1 MQNAEIKQIK
11 LDVLRFCN
19 KSAIFLYKKCKK
31 QVGSGRKRLLRIF
44 NQVAHQRLRNGKGAS
59 PFLFHSKLWNK
70 KLCQAREGKQMT
82 KKFSVLQ
89 RAAALLAA
97 LCLLAGLALP
107 VCAEGAADAL
117 SAQNVET
124 MQQGNDPTAETL
136 TGEQTDEDKT
146 APDGAAAATPTPTP
160 TATLTA
166 TPTPTPTATP
176 TATPTPTPTAAPT
189 ATPTPTPTATLTA
202 TPTATP
208 TPKPTPTVTPI
219 PDDEENSESEER
231 FVTFAAVN
239 AVAEGGATHPKGN
252 YTIYFVPPTKWIEA
266 GYKEIYFRGRRG
278 TDDKGAY
285 KAAMT
290 KSGEI
295 TNTGELPIYEIELS
309 YADSSDS
316 CPHGGYVWVQFQVGD
331 NDKPSNWIRIRT
343 TDNDSNSWLFVDEMG
358 GKCFVGDKYTE
369 NKETI
374 DNGVVSTLAAYD
386 AIVKKHVRYGG
397 QEIYFQNK
405 TESELA
411 NITVTFYEKVNGEY
425 KVVGKEQTI
434 PSVPAGKVSGAIT
447 IPGEPCAYVS
457 FTDASGSHIG
467 KQYYNFYNDDVASDY
482 VGKFQ
487 YNAKTNDCFIYNGPY
502 DVQWGAPNAT
512 RIYFDAT
519 FSDMSYSRDS
529 ATTDGMPGSDG
540 RLYYILTRD
549 DKKDTLSG
557 EMTRLEDRS
566 ESRHLWYVN
575 VPEGYTKVQFSDTAT
590 PPTEKINGRA
600 TDTLTWGNLTE
611 PCFYADTGDDITYGG
626 GYRDGYWGE
635 KSAIRDVEKGKS
647 AEGKPAEIVKL
658 GTGTFTPQ
666 NDVKYIDSTLY
677 DYYSDYEL
685 NGKTRKENNYKDTQT
700 HRAFVEFEQFNRALS
715 DYYKDYVPSPPEK
728 KVQYPLYTGHF
739 QPNQIANA
747 HFSDIA
753 ANLALYGWGNQGNE
767 TKDLYW
773 TFMAVNNAN
782 VDVGGHTNNNHSLD
796 SSTFQGLVSDTRD
809 GNHNPTLYGTDL
821 AEPHFNEAFLTG
833 ENSAKAVLGKVYK
846 DVAFPFKQAPVFA
859 DSNNDE
865 KEGEAQYW
873 YYDSN
878 ETPLYLKKDTSEGGG
893 YYLDST
899 MEGDEKN
906 RSRNLNTVNSPTDT
920 YGFFPFN
927 QYEGN
932 HVNQYNYGYGAK
944 LQFDFTL
951 TEDGQVVVGDEN
963 GKEKKVPIKFF
974 FSGDDDV
981 WVFIDDRLVL
991 DVGGARAKAEGL
1003 LEFGADKSSG
1013 KNTVTSY
1020 VSKIKESNNQNYE
1033 SLENNPKRV
1042 TFRGKSYEFYWKSN
1056 ENKQMTLT
1064 KNTKH
1069 TLTMYYM
1076 ERGMWES
1083 NMAVAFNFP
1092 DHNELQVEKQ
1102 VDATGV
1108 RESLQR
1114 YFTKSTRQFT
1124 VGIKNWATHYAA
1136 LNQTATTDTGGGSGI
1151 GFTTKQY
1158 TIPDYGSVEAKGL
1171 MDAVGAQY
1179 TTSKDEKTYTV
1190 REGGKFTLQ
1199 NGEIVTF
1206 ADQFRRGSY
1215 ISLQEDLQE
1224 DADQKLYAPTWE
1236 IYENGKL
1243 VTQSKDDDAVDLVE
1257 DAPQKMQRNGTT
1269 PDDGRKEK
1277 YQTGKD
1283 EDGVPIGNDGY
1294 TETKKPTENSIVFRS
1309 YSDPDGTNQFTKL
1322 KVKFINKVKTGSLSI
1337 TKQVPPDELDT
1348 LGDKTYTFT
1357 VQYTNIGGMN
1367 LECGKVVTETV
1378 QVKVGKPFTLDGI
1391 PIGTEVTITEE
1402 TPKNQYIKSIT
1413 VNGVTSADGK
1423 ASGIID
1429 EDTKGA
1435 DGKTTPSV
1443 RVEFTNT
1450 ARKPIT
1456 IAVEK
1461 KWQDA
1466 KGNKLTTDLPESIWV
1481 KLQRRHADSTNE
1493 EWANV
1498 QGTKVA
1504 LTKDND
1510 GKWTHTFTGMDAYD
1524 INGPTYYE
1532 YRVVESATEKGDY
1545 TATGGTLKL
1554 GDYNYQV
1561 DSKTITITEDVKSAS
1576 LTLTNTQVPPVYELA
1591 ITKQGLDEN
1600 GKKTEP
1606 LNGVEFKLEKLNGS
1620 AVDATFNNSKG
1631 FMTGTTEVVGGNAGK
1646 CSFKNLSAGSY
1657 RLTELKTVDG
1667 YNLLAAPIEFT
1678 LQNGECL
1685 ISGTKQDVV
1694 TGGAAS
1700 GYTVSLTINN
1710 RKGFTLPHTGADAP
1724 SLWLLIGLP
1733 LLVAGLLVLVFRYNR
1748 KGGKRS

>member
-1 MQNAEIKQIK
+1 
-11 LDVLRFCN
+11 
-19 KSAIFLYKKCKK
+19 
-31 QVGSGRKRLLRIF
+31 
-44 NQVAHQRLRNGKGAS
+44 
-59 PFLFHSKLWNK
+59 
-70 KLCQAREGKQMT
+70 MT

-107 VCAEGAADAL
+107 VCAAGADDAL

-160 TATLTA
+160 TATPAATPTSVPTATPTA

-176 TATPTPTPTAAPT
+176 TATPTPAPTATLT
-189 ATPTPTPTATLTA
+189 ATPTPTPTAAPTA

-219 PDDEENSESEER
+219 PDDEENSESKEK

-239 AVAEGGATHPKGN
+239 AVAEGGNPQPGTT
-252 YTIYFVPPTKWIEA
+252 YTFYFAPPADWGESETVEFRGKRGSGSGDKDGEISRPMSRVPGYWTKDKRPIYVVSLR
-266 GYKEIYFRGRRG
+266 YKEGDKDAECTYGGYHYIKFKANGHVIQMNGPSDNNQWLYIDAMGDHIFDADGLK
-278 TDDKGAY
+278 DDTYPWNDSCLK
-285 KAAMT
+285 
-290 KSGEI
+290 
-295 TNTGELPIYEIELS
+295 L
-309 YADSSDS
+309 YADVAQQI
-316 CPHGGYVWVQFQVGD
+316 P
-331 NDKPSNWIRIRT
+331 
-343 TDNDSNSWLFVDEMG
+343 
-358 GKCFVGDKYTE
+358 YTGQ
-369 NKETI
+369 TI
-374 DNGVVSTLAAYD
+374 S
-386 AIVKKHVRYGG
+386 
-397 QEIYFQNK
+397 FQNK
-405 TESELA
+405 TENTLTG
-411 NITVTFYEKVNGEY
+411 IKVTFYKKDGNGY
-425 KVVGKEQTI
+425 TAFGDPQTI
-434 PSVPAGKVSGAIT
+434 KPLAAGEVFKEIT
-447 IPGEPCAYVS
+447 IPDGSYRYVR
-457 FTDASGSHIG
+457 FTDEKNQTIG
-467 KQYYNFYNDDVASDY
+467 KPYYNFYNDDVASEE
-482 VGKFQ
+482 VGTFQ
-487 YNAKTNDCFIYNGPY
+487 YNAETNYCFIYNGPS
-502 DVQWGAPNAT
+502 DVQWGEPNTT

-519 FSDMSYSRDS
+519 FSDMSYQNDS
-529 ATTDGMPGSDG
+529 ETVDGMPGTDG
-540 RLYYILTRD
+540 KLYYILTGAGQE
-549 DKKDTLSG
+549 TSTG

-575 VPEGYTKVQFSDTAT
+575 APDGYTSVQFSDTKK
-590 PPTEKINGRA
+590 PPTSDINGRA
-600 TDTLTWGNLTE
+600 TDTLTWGDLEE

-626 GYRDGYWGE
+626 KYRGGYWGE
-635 KSAIRDVEKGKS
+635 KSAIRDVEKGKKVD
-647 AEGKPAEIVKL
+647 GKDAEIVKL

-821 AEPHFNEAFLTG
+821 AEPHFNEKFLTG

-878 ETPLYLKKDTSEGGG
+878 ETPLYLKQDTNEKDG
-893 YYLDST
+893 YYLDSPIN
-899 MEGDEKN
+899 EGEKN
-906 RSRNLNTVNSPTDT
+906 RSKNLTTKSEWTNT

-927 QYEGN
+927 QNEGDY
-932 HVNQYNYGYGAK
+932 VNQYNYGYGAK

-951 TEDGQVVVGDEN
+951 TEDGQVVVGNEN
-963 GKEKKVPIKFF
+963 GEEKKVPIKFF

-981 WVFIDDRLVL
+981 WVFIDDKLVL
-991 DVGGARAKAEGL
+991 DVGGAHAKAQGL
-1003 LEFGADKSSG
+1003 LEFGKDESG
-1013 KNTVTSY
+1013 ENNTVTSY
-1020 VSKIKESNNQNYE
+1020 VSNIKDSNNKNYTKLD
-1033 SLENNPKRV
+1033 SPKNV
-1042 TFRGKSYEFYWKSN
+1042 TFNGTNYQFTWKSN
-1056 ENKQMTLT
+1056 ENKQMTLPT
-1064 KNTKH
+1064 NTKH

-1102 VDATGV
+1102 VDTTDV
-1108 RESLQR
+1108 RGLLKPYFKDPTLQ
-1114 YFTKSTRQFT
+1114 KFT
-1124 VGIKNWATHYAA
+1124 VSIKNWATHYAA
-1136 LNQTATTDTGGGSGI
+1136 LNQTATTDAGGSSGI

-1158 TIPDYGSVEAKGL
+1158 TIPDYGSVAEGGL
-1171 MDAVGAQY
+1171 KEAVGAQY
-1179 TTSKDEKTYTV
+1179 TTSKGESTNEVGADGT
-1190 REGGKFTLQ
+1190 FTLQ
-1199 NGEIVTF
+1199 NGETVTF

-1215 ISLQEDLQE
+1215 ISLQENLQE
-1224 DADQKLYAPTWE
+1224 DADKKLYAPTWE

-1243 VTQSKDDDAVDLVE
+1243 VTQNPSDSTVE
-1257 DAPQKMQRNGTT
+1257 VETDVTTMRGNGTT

-1277 YQTGKD
+1277 YITGIKD
-1283 EDGVPIGNDGY
+1283 GQPIQNTGY
-1294 TETKKPTENSIVFRS
+1294 TEETQKPKENSIVFRS
-1309 YSDPDGTNQFTKL
+1309 YSDPDGTDQFTKL

-1337 TKQVPPDELDT
+1337 TKQVPEDELDT

-1357 VQYTNIGGMN
+1357 VQYSNIGGMQ
-1367 LECGKVVTETV
+1367 LEGKEVVTETV
-1378 QVKVGKPFTLDGI
+1378 KVKVGDPPFTLKGI
-1391 PIGTEVTITEE
+1391 PIGTKVTITED
-1402 TPKNQYIKSIT
+1402 TPENQYIKSIT
-1413 VNGVTSADGK
+1413 VNGTPVDGDK
-1423 ASGIID
+1423 ASGTIVADTTD
-1429 EDTKGA
+1429 E

-1443 RVEFTNT
+1443 RVVFTNT
-1450 ARKPIT
+1450 AHKPIAIT
-1456 IAVEK
+1456 VK
-1461 KWQDA
+1461 KTWQDA
-1466 KGNKLTTDLPESIWV
+1466 KGEELITGLPKSIRI
-1481 KLQRRHADSTNE
+1481 KLQRRHEGSVDDAPWTD
-1493 EWANV
+1493 V
-1498 QGTKVA
+1498 KGTEVA
-1504 LTKDND
+1504 LTKDD
-1510 GKWTHTFTGMDAYD
+1510 TGKWTHTFTGMDAYD
-1524 INGPTYYE
+1524 ISDNNNTYYE
-1532 YRVVESATEKGDY
+1532 YRVVELDAENGQY
-1545 TATGGTLKL
+1545 TASGTLKL

-1561 DSKTITITEDVKSAS
+1561 TSEKKTITENVDSVS

-1600 GKKTEP
+1600 GKNTER
-1606 LNGVEFKLEKLNGS
+1606 LNGVVFKLEKLNGNE
-1620 AVDATFNNSKG
+1620 VDTTFNNNAGS
-1631 FMTGTTEVVGGNAGK
+1631 MTGTTEGAGK
-1646 CSFKNLSAGSY
+1646 YSFENLSEGSY

-1678 LQNGECL
+1678 LQKDECRINGE
-1685 ISGTKQDVV
+1685 KQNIVE
-1694 TGGAAS
+1694 GNPAS